1 MMSKEKKREVR
12 VWTWSCALLGGLCVL
27 SAMAPEIERV
37 LNIWIGIPALAAS
50 ALFVLAAFGRDI
62 AYWVHEKWEQWRG

>member
-27 SAMAPEIERV
+27 SAMSPSIETFFNRV
-37 LNIWIGIPALAAS
+37 IGIPALAFTG
-50 ALFVLAAFGRDI
+50 LFLLTAFGRE
-62 AYWVHEKWEQWRG
+62 AWYRLMEWQESRRG